1 MVSTLMAAWKYNT
14 IVNNTWEIF
23 FYSTLALLLLAL
35 HKKKSKSIT
44 THFSNQYTIMYCL
57 LHEVDEMLTYGL
69 TYSTKLIAV
78 LFCIYINNKQ
88 VSTVL

>member
-1 MVSTLMAAWKYNT
+1 
-14 IVNNTWEIF
+14 
-23 FYSTLALLLLAL
+23 
-35 HKKKSKSIT
+35 
-44 THFSNQYTIMYCL
+44 MYCL
-57 LHEVDEMLTYGL
+57 LHEVVEMLTYGL